1 MTEQVSVRGDQG
13 ERPSFRR
20 LAVACG
26 VGTSLEY
33 YDFFVYGT
41 ASALVF
47 GTLFFRA
54 QDPLV
59 ATILAFSTF
68 AVGFLVRPLGAIV
81 FGHFGDRL
89 GRRRMLVL
97 SLGLMGV
104 TTALMGLLP
113 TYAAIGVAAP
123 LILVLLRVVHG
134 FSVGGEAGGAALMAV
149 EHAPPGKRGLY
160 GSLVT
165 IGSPMGAFLANGSFA
180 LVMLLP
186 PEDVLSWGW
195 RVPFLAGVLVV
206 LVGVFARRKLH
217 ETPVFQDLTEKKATE
232 RMPLMTVLRKEG
244 KQVLLTAGVN
254 LGFNAFVFIL
264 FVFLLTYG
272 KEALKLPSWVMLV
285 ATLVGCLAQ
294 VVSIIGFCAL
304 TDRIGRKP
312 VMLAGA
318 VFCVVFPFPLFW
330 MVNTA
335 QTGLI
340 ILAIT
345 LGFVGS
351 AAIFGPMLSYFS
363 ELFGAAHRYTG
374 VGIGYQLG
382 AVLGGGFSPL
392 IATALLKGGGG
403 STAVATYVA
412 AAALISVG
420 CLLALPETV
429 RREQP
434 E

>member
-1 MTEQVSVRGDQG
+1 MTEQESVRSEQG

-195 RVPFLAGVLVV
+195 RIPFLAGVLVV

-232 RMPLMTVLRKEG
+232 RLPLMTVLRKEG

-285 ATLVGCLAQ
+285 ATLVGC
-294 VVSIIGFCAL
+294 VVSVACIVGFCAL
-304 TDRIGRKP
+304 TDRIGRRP
-312 VMLAGA
+312 VMLSGA
-318 VFCVVFPFPLFW
+318 IFCVLYPFPLFW
-330 MVNTA
+330 MVD
-335 QTGLI
+335 TGNHALI
-340 ILAIT
+340 ILAVT
-345 LGFVGS
+345 LGFAGS
-351 AAIFGPMLSYFS
+351 SAIFGPMLSYFS

-392 IATALLKGGGG
+392 IATALLKAGGG
-403 STAVATYVA
+403 SMAVAAYVGA
-412 AAALISVG
+412 ASLISVG

-429 RREQP
+429 RRA
-434 E
+434 

>member
-1 MTEQVSVRGDQG
+1 MAEQVSVRSDQG

-97 SLGLMGV
+97 SLSLMGV

-123 LILVLLRVVHG
+123 LMLVLLRVVHG

-186 PEDVLSWGW
+186 SEDVLSWGW
-195 RVPFLAGVLVV
+195 RIPFLAGVLVV

-217 ETPVFQDLTEKKATE
+217 ETPVFQDLSENKATE
-232 RMPLMTVLRKEG
+232 RMPLMTVLRKDG
-244 KQVLLTAGVN
+244 KRVLLTAGVN

-285 ATLVGCLAQ
+285 ATLIGC
-294 VVSIIGFCAL
+294 VVSVACIVGFCAL

-312 VMLAGA
+312 VMLGGA
-318 VFCVVFPFPLFW
+318 IFCVLFPFPLFW
-330 MVNTA
+330 MVDTA
-335 QTGLI
+335 NPTLI
-340 ILAIT
+340 VLAVTI
-345 LGFVGS
+345 GFAGS
-351 AAIFGPMLSYFS
+351 SAIFGPMLSYFS

-392 IATALLKGGGG
+392 IATSLLKAGGG
-403 STAVATYVA
+403 SMAVACYVA
-412 AAALISVG
+412 AASLISVG
-420 CLLALPETV
+420 CMIALPETV
-429 RREQP
+429 RRE
-434 E
+434 